1 MLFKA
6 LNLITDKKFK
16 IFKKIQKTLAF
27 YKMIVY
33 NSFCCH
39 DNGLSPSGKA
49 LILIPA
55 FRGSN
60 PSSPACT
67 LAFIARVFCLTGNS
81 YRIFY

>member
-27 YKMIVY
+27 CKMIVY

-49 LILIPA
+49 LDSDSSISGVRIPQA
-55 FRGSN
+55 QLVPSHLLRG
-60 PSSPACT
+60 
-67 LAFIARVFCLTGNS
+67 FFV
-81 YRIFY
+81 